1 MGRREA
7 MGLDRSVSSS
17 APFRRRLA
25 RTACGVA
32 AAAFLAAVP
41 SSATGRLKLC
51 PAPANTTSEGTPSA
65 SLLSILHV
73 LRRPQTSSD
82 ALPPPINPGGGLR
95 LGEGVYVKYVRR
107 ARRVAG
113 TDYFVVPVARGLAPG
128 CGLREEVVF
137 VTAGP
142 EEQGSGGGSTAAGI
156 EHGEV
161 TGSEWKGHHGVQYG
175 LVPDGVAKVTL
186 RYPPHRGLRNT
197 VTVSPVENVYVA
209 MVPPAA
215 TYSGFPV
222 VPKTIVWRS
231 ATGKVLGTFH
241 G

>member
-1 MGRREA
+1 
-7 MGLDRSVSSS
+7 MGLDRSVSSPGRS
-17 APFRRRLA
+17 GRRLA
-25 RTACGVA
+25 RAACGLGA
-32 AAAFLAAVP
+32 AVFLAAIP
-41 SSATGRLKLC
+41 GSATGRLKLC
-51 PAPANTTSEGTPSA
+51 PAPANSTSEGTPSA

-107 ARRVAG
+107 ARQVAG

-142 EEQGSGGGSTAAGI
+142 EDQGSGGGATATEI
-156 EHGEV
+156 EHGAV
-161 TGSEWKGHHGVQYG
+161 TGTEWKGHHGIQYG
-175 LVPDGVAKVTL
+175 LVPDAVAKVTL
-186 RYPPHRGLRNT
+186 RYPPHRGLRTT
-197 VTVSPVENVYVA
+197 VTVAPVENVYVA
-209 MVPPAA
+209 KAPPAA
-215 TYSGFPV
+215 TYSGLPV